1 MLKKIL
7 VFSLFLI
14 AVNLLVADGFIV
26 IPPPHQPI
34 TNPQPFPLEVVYH
47 HVSVDIDGQAATT
60 HIDQAFY
67 NPTSSRLEGYYIF
80 PIPKGAVLKDF
91 TMFINGK
98 ETPAELL
105 PADKARK
112 IYEDIVRQMKDPA
125 LLEYNEL
132 GIFKVRIFPIEPHS
146 EKKVT
151 MSYREILNE
160 DNGTMEYLYPLN
172 TEKFSS
178 KPLKDVSVKVEIK
191 SPKKLKNIYCPTHEV
206 DIVRHDEMNAVV
218 SYEETNARPDTDFKL
233 YFDTSSDKFGLSL
246 LTYKNPA
253 EDGYF
258 FLSATPAL
266 QFDDAEINAKD
277 ITFVLDVSGSMAD
290 KKLKQAKQALIY
302 CIENLNKDDRFEV
315 IRFSTEAYG
324 LFKKLSPAT
333 RENMDSAEDFVRKL
347 TPVGGTNIE
356 EALTMAIKPE
366 SSPDR
371 PHMVIFMT
379 DGKPTIGEKDEDKLI
394 EKIKRTNKNNI
405 RIFTFGIGNEINTHL
420 LDKITELTKATR
432 SYISP
437 EEDIE
442 IKISNFYD
450 KVQSPVLT
458 DVVLSYKDPIN
469 VYQEYPQPLPDI
481 FKGSNITILGRY
493 ENHGN
498 SKVTVSGKLKGK
510 EMNYQFP
517 VYFAMNSAKN
527 DFIPPLWASRRIG
540 HLLDLIRLHGE
551 SDELIDEITQLARE
565 HGIVTPYTSYLILE
579 DEETRVAENE
589 FDGDFQTLG
598 GAGSFA
604 PQLSKQ
610 NEMEFHGMAAKTGSR
625 SVEISREFK
634 AMNYAQNIDQT
645 RQGKKRLFYK
655 DESGEDRNLTQQVKN
670 IQGRAVYQ
678 SGKFWVDS
686 YLQDKKSDK
695 MKQIKF
701 ASDEYFELLN
711 DHPESAQFLALGQ
724 NVRFLLKGIYYEI
737 IE

>member
-14 AVNLLVADGFIV
+14 VVNLLVADGFIV

-60 HIDQAFY
+60 HIDQVFY

>member
-1 MLKKIL
+1 MFKKIII
-7 VFSLFLI
+7 VSLLLI
-14 AVNLLVADGFIV
+14 FFQILLADGFIV
-26 IPPPHQPI
+26 IPQPHPTI
-34 TNPQPFPLEVVYH
+34 VNPQPFPLEVVYH
-47 HVSVDIDGQAATT
+47 RVSVDIDGQVATT

-67 NPTSSRLEGYYIF
+67 NPTNSRLEGFYIF

-105 PADKARK
+105 AADKARK

-125 LLEYNEL
+125 LLEYNDQ
-132 GIFKVRIFPIEPHS
+132 GIFKVRIYPIEPHS

-151 MSYREILNE
+151 MSYREIMKE

-178 KPLKDVSVKVEIK
+178 KPLKDVSVEVEIK
-191 SPKKLKNIYCPTHEV
+191 SPRKLKNIYCPTHEV
-206 DIVRHDEMNAVV
+206 DIVRHDEQNAIV
-218 SYEETNARPDTDFKL
+218 SYEESNTKPDTDFKL

-246 LTYKNPA
+246 LSYRNSN

-266 QFDDAEINAKD
+266 QFDENEINAKD

-324 LFKKLSPAT
+324 LFKELTPVT
-333 RENMDSAEDFVRKL
+333 RKNIDEAEDFIRKL

-356 EALTMAIKPE
+356 EALTLAIQPE
-366 SSPDR
+366 SSSDR

-394 EKIKRTNKNNI
+394 SKIKTANKNNI

-437 EEDIE
+437 DEDIE

-458 DVVLSYKDPIN
+458 DVKLTYHDPIDIF
-469 VYQEYPQPLPDI
+469 QEYPQPLPDI
-481 FKGSNITILGRY
+481 FKGSNLTILGRY
-493 ENHGN
+493 KNYGN
-498 SKVTVSGKLKGK
+498 SKITISGKLKGK
-510 EMNYQFP
+510 EKNYKFP
-517 VYFAMNSAKN
+517 VYFAKNSEKN

-551 SDELIDEITQLARE
+551 SSELIDEITQLARE

-579 DEETRVAENE
+579 DEETRVAAND
-589 FDGDFQTLG
+589 FDEDFQTLG

-604 PQLSKQ
+604 PELSSR
-610 NEMEFHGMAAKTGSR
+610 NELEFHDMVAKSGGR
-625 SVEISREFK
+625 SVEVSREFK
-634 AMNYAQNIDQT
+634 ALNYAQNIDQT
-645 RQGKKRLFYK
+645 RQGKKRLSYK
-655 DESGEDRNLTQQVKN
+655 DKTGIDRNLTQQVRN

-686 YLQDKKSDK
+686 YLQEKKTTK
-695 MKQIKF
+695 TRQIKF
-701 ASDEYFELLN
+701 ASKEYFKLL
-711 DHPESAQFLALGQ
+711 DAHPESAQFLALGQ
-724 NVRFLLKGIYYEI
+724 NVRFLMKGIYYEI
-737 IE
+737 NE

>member
-60 HIDQAFY
+60 HIDQVFY

-481 FKGSNITILGRY
+481 FKGSNLTILGRY

-517 VYFAMNSAKN
+517 VYFAMN
-527 DFIPPLWASRRIG
+527 
-540 HLLDLIRLHGE
+540 
-551 SDELIDEITQLARE
+551 
-565 HGIVTPYTSYLILE
+565 
-579 DEETRVAENE
+579 
-589 FDGDFQTLG
+589 
-598 GAGSFA
+598 
-604 PQLSKQ
+604 
-610 NEMEFHGMAAKTGSR
+610 
-625 SVEISREFK
+625 
-634 AMNYAQNIDQT
+634 
-645 RQGKKRLFYK
+645 
-655 DESGEDRNLTQQVKN
+655 
-670 IQGRAVYQ
+670 
-678 SGKFWVDS
+678 
-686 YLQDKKSDK
+686 
-695 MKQIKF
+695 
-701 ASDEYFELLN
+701 
-711 DHPESAQFLALGQ
+711 
-724 NVRFLLKGIYYEI
+724 
-737 IE
+737 